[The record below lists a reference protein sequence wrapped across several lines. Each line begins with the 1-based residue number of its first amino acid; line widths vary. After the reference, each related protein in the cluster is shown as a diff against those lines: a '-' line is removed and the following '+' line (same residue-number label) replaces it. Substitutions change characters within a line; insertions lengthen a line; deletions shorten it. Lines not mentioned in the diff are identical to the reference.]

1 MACAGSETGAP
12 ARAEKASLRM
22 PFRVKKLWSFRVG
35 LRELEAVYACSRGGL
50 VESGLRRGSSVTG
63 IARVFQ
69 TFLQFRPAE
78 TLHASVSQANVA
90 LFLMHIV
97 HPSRSEAR
105 RVIGPHRDEEFLIGD
120 HSILIK
126 GRCR

>member
-1 MACAGSETGAP
+1 MEDSGWPAPGRRPGAP

-22 PFRVKKLWSFRVG
+22 PFRVKKFCRFRVG
-35 LRELEAVYACSRGGL
+35 LRELEAIYACSHGAL
-50 VESGLRRGSSVTG
+50 PASGLRRGRSVTG

-78 TLHASVSQANVA
+78 TLHAPVSQANVA

-97 HPSRSEAR
+97 HPSRSLAVH
-105 RVIGPHRDEEFLIGD
+105 VIGP
-120 HSILIK
+120 
-126 GRCR
+126 